1 LEFGAFWLSIL
12 CRQIS
17 TKTIQTNSYEK
28 RRNFEMAMNMTAGVG
43 KTAVKPHRHQA
54 ATRGRAFRQKDGKA
68 GRLCTGFPTGNLT
81 GRVED

>member
-1 LEFGAFWLSIL
+1 
-12 CRQIS
+12 
-17 TKTIQTNSYEK
+17 
-28 RRNFEMAMNMTAGVG
+28 MAMNMTAGVG